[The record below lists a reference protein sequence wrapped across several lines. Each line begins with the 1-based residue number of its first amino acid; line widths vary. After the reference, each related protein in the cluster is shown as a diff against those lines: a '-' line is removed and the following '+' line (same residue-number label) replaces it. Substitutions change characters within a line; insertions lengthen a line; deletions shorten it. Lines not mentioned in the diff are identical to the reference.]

1 MKRKEFYVIL
11 HNIRSAYNVG
21 SIFRTA
27 DALGVSKI
35 ILGGYTPDPENNSK
49 ISKTALGA
57 EKSIK
62 WEKVY
67 KTTMAIKKIRKEG
80 FGIIALEQTK
90 KSYNII
96 KYKPSFPLALLLGN
110 ETAGLSGA
118 MLAKTDEVIEIPMLG
133 VKESLNVSVAFGI
146 AGFMLVYCE
155 NL

>member
-35 ILGGYTPDPENNSK
+35 VLGGYTPDPENNSK

-62 WEKVY
+62 WEKACR
-67 KTTMAIKKIRKEG
+67 TTVAIKKIRKKG
-80 FGIIALEQTK
+80 FRIIALEQTE
-90 KSYNII
+90 KSHNVI

-110 ETAGLSGA
+110 ETAGLSKA
-118 MLAKTDEVIEIPMLG
+118 MLTKADEVIEIPMLG
-133 VKESLNVSVAFGI
+133 IKESLNVSVAFGI
-146 AGFMLVYCE
+146 AGFMLIYCE